1 LIFDRFPRDSATY
14 SIDRQFLIGPAI
26 LITPVIDEGKTSV
39 LGYFPKDNWYSYYDG
54 KKEHKYDVDASWKN
68 INAPIDFIPIHIRG
82 GYIIPTQAPANN
94 TVYSRKNSFGLIVAL
109 DWDGEARGD
118 LYYDEG
124 ESKNFEQG
132 EYYYSTFNVYSNTL
146 KMEIEHNNYTGMNF
160 LKLDTITIFV
170 ENNQNIS
177 FELNRKEISEN
188 NIQRFE
194 NKVVLKT
201 LSLPMNTPLELKW
214 FTYKV
219 DLNATRIDCSIENFT
234 ISRTDCIKKNC
245 TFDDTQATER
255 VPKCFIPKHLGG
267 YQVKNASNNHF
278 ELSRADNFSLYGNE
292 IENLVIDTIY
302 GNIDGKFDLVRI
314 KVIKY

>member
-1 LIFDRFPRDSATY
+1 LIFDRFPKDSATY
-14 SIDRQFLIGPAI
+14 SIDRQFLIGPSI

-124 ESKNFEQG
+124 ESKNFEKG
-132 EYYYSTFNVYSNTL
+132 EYYYSSFIVCSNTL
-146 KMEIEHNNYTGMNF
+146 KMEIEHNNYTGMNL

-170 ENNQNIS
+170 ENNQTIS
-177 FELNRKEISEN
+177 FFLNEKELSEN
-188 NIQRFE
+188 NIQRLE
-194 NKVVLKT
+194 NKVVLRN
-201 LSLPMNTPLELKW
+201 LALPMNTRFELKW
-214 FTYKV
+214 FPYKV
-219 DLNATRIDCSIENFT
+219 VLNAPRIDCSIENFT
-234 ISRTDCIKKNC
+234 ISETDCLKKKC
-245 TFDDTQATER
+245 TFDTQATER
-255 VPKCFIPKHLGG
+255 VPKCFIPKGLGG
-267 YQVKNASNNHF
+267 YLVKNASNNHF
-278 ELSRADNFSLYGNE
+278 ELSRADDFSLYGNQ